1 MCALDRKLNS
11 MCTSFR
17 LTAQDGSV
25 VVARSMEFPDML
37 GAQLTAIPRESTFS
51 SHTPE
56 GTGASWT
63 TRFGVV
69 GMDLVG
75 DSQFLS
81 DGMNEAG
88 LYAGLLYMP
97 GFARIG
103 RVSRPQ

>member
-1 MCALDRKLNS
+1 
-11 MCTSFR
+11 
-17 LTAQDGSV
+17 
-25 VVARSMEFPDML
+25 MEFPDML

-51 SHTPE
+51 SYTPE